1 MTPQLWI
8 GFGFA
13 AACLLILA
21 ITIFKRDL
29 VNQSNYP
36 QVKFVCALCAAMSG
50 GFITG
55 DALFHGNW
63 KTASGGEIALTG
75 AAGFA
80 LFFVVWFFY
89 PPPPKD
95 PVAIPGVEF
104 DIPPNATFR
113 QTLDSAAQ
121 LSGGVSL
128 DYQEFKPAELSAKMV
143 AGHVSSVT
151 LIEMFT
157 NLRLRTQRP
166 GAVREYKVTKSNNVY
181 RFKV

>member
-13 AACLLILA
+13 SACLIILA
-21 ITIFKRDL
+21 ITILKRDL

-36 QVKFVCALCAAMSG
+36 QVKFVCALCAAMAG

-55 DALFHGNW
+55 DALFHGDF
-63 KTASGGEIALTG
+63 KTASGGQIVITG

-89 PPPPKD
+89 PDPPKH
-95 PVAIPGVEF
+95 PANAQGVEF
-104 DIPPNATFR
+104 DIPTNATFR
-113 QTLDSAAQ
+113 QTLDSAAR
-121 LSGGVSL
+121 LGGGVAL
-128 DYQEFKPAELSAKMV
+128 DYQALKPAELSAKM
-143 AGHVSSVT
+143 AEGHLSSKS
-151 LIEMFT
+151 LLELFI
-157 NLRLRTQRP
+157 NLRLRTQKP
-166 GAVREYKVTKSNNVY
+166 GAVREYTVTKSGSVY